1 MIIRVIIIKKTT
13 IKVFTD
19 IIKWYIISLKYRFGM
34 LGGKMEVKLARIKKK
49 LTQAQLC
56 KLVKTSPKKLVE
68 IERGNYDMVT
78 LGLAK
83 RLAKVLDTNVVDL
96 FFKEGE
102 EQKMKRKFTE
112 QIEEITK
119 ECDTKELIE
128 VLKKT
133 MIEIKELSK
142 NSKIQE
148 EIK

>member
-1 MIIRVIIIKKTT
+1 
-13 IKVFTD
+13 
-19 IIKWYIISLKYRFGM
+19 
-34 LGGKMEVKLARIKKK
+34 MEVKLARIKKK